1 MIKPRII
8 LKIETENDKIIGIS
22 IKDLVKKVGD
32 SGYVALPRE
41 LINKYVQLTLEVLNW
56 KKQKNKLKRIEKL
69 NKIN

>member
-56 KKQKNKLKRIEKL
+56 KKQKNKLKRIKKS

>member
-8 LKIETENDKIIGIS
+8 LKIETEDDKIIGIS